1 MVAMIRDVL
10 EASLRS
16 ALTAVGVEPPAT
28 IGLERP
34 ARREHGDWST
44 NVALATAKK
53 AGRNPRELATQLV
66 ELVNQDPPPHVD
78 HAEVAGGGFLNF
90 HLKPTWLHDVL
101 TEVVDKGEKDYARSD
116 TGVAERVMVE
126 FVSANPTGPIHVGNG
141 WFASYGD
148 SVARLLERCGH
159 DVSREYYVN
168 DTGGQI
174 RRLGETV
181 LARRSGRPVPEG
193 GYPSGFVKGLASAY
207 DGPDDVESAGR
218 WAAEH
223 TLAFIRTQM
232 ASVNIHFD
240 EWFSQASIQDSEVV
254 AETVDVLREKGLVWE
269 EDGALWLDTKSF
281 GDPREKRVL
290 KKSAEQ
296 GGDYT
301 YIAGDIAYHRNKF
314 VVRGF
319 DRVINVW
326 GADHQGQVPSLI
338 AGVAALGVEPG
349 RLEVRIGQ
357 MIRLAGGRIGK
368 RLGNA
373 VDLDDLVDD
382 VGPDVMRLLSLVSS
396 IDQST
401 TIDLDKVRS
410 ESRESPVFYIQY
422 AHARIHS
429 IGRFAAEQNVVRAS
443 LDDVDLSVLTHER
456 ELDILRSLSQ
466 LPEIV
471 ELAAAERAPHKV
483 TAWVRELAD
492 RFHGFYHDCRVLG
505 DGVAAEQMQA
515 RLWLVESARIGFAIG
530 LDLLGVTAPESM

>member
-44 NVALATAKK
+44 NVALASAKK
-53 AGRNPRELATQLV
+53 AGRNPRELATQLI
-66 ELVNQDPPPHVD
+66 EAITQDPPPHFD
-78 HAEVAGGGFLNF
+78 HLEVAGPGFLNF
-90 HLKPTWLHDVL
+90 HLRPTWLHDVL
-101 TEVVDKGEKDYARSD
+101 TEVVTRGEKDYARSD
-116 TGVAERVMVE
+116 TGTGERVMVE

-174 RRLGETV
+174 RRLGESI

-207 DGPDDVESAGR
+207 DGPDDVEEAGR

-240 EWFSQASIQDSEVV
+240 EWFSQASIQESDAV
-254 AETVDVLREKGLVWE
+254 AETVEVLSEKGLVWE
-269 EDGALWLDTKSF
+269 EDGALWLNTKQF

-314 VVRGF
+314 LVRGF

-326 GADHQGQVPSLI
+326 GADHQGQVSSLT

-349 RLEVRIGQ
+349 KLEVRIGQ

-401 TIDLDKVRS
+401 TIDIDKLRA
-410 ESRESPVFYIQY
+410 ESRESPAFYIQY

-429 IGRFAAEQNVVRAS
+429 IGRFAAEQSVVRAG
-443 LDDVDLSVLTHER
+443 LDDVDLSSLTHER

-471 ELAAAERAPHKV
+471 ELACAERAPHKV

-492 RFHGFYHDCRVLG
+492 RFHGFYHDCRVMG
-505 DGVAAEQMQA
+505 EGVPAEQTQA
-515 RLWLVESARIGFAIG
+515 RLWLVEASRIGFAIA